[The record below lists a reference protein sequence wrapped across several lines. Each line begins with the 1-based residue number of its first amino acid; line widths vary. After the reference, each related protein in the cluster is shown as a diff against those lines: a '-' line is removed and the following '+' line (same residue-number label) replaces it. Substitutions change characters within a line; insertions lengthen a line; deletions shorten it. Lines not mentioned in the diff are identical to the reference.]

1 MHNFL
6 WCAVLHTSKSTY
18 LVAQDVG
25 FKVFKLRWCRKISKK
40 IALVKRPGKIQIMLK
55 IETFSYLSD
64 MIWNQQIILK
74 RFFINTV
81 KFLFASFA
89 KYTWKFHTRTD
100 MNVCSCIKDSTVEQ
114 LEMHQH
120 FSNSS
125 SPYTL
130 PKRISFA
137 SGC

>member
-1 MHNFL
+1 MHYFL
-6 WCAVLHTSKSTY
+6 WCAVLHTSKSSY

-25 FKVFKLRWCRKISKK
+25 FQVFKLRWCRKNSKK
-40 IALVKRPGKIQIMLK
+40 VVLVKMPGKIQIMLK

-64 MIWNQQIILK
+64 MIWNQKFILK
-74 RFFINTV
+74 RFFIHTV
-81 KFLFASFA
+81 KFFFASFA
-89 KYTWKFHTRTD
+89 KYTWKSHTRTG